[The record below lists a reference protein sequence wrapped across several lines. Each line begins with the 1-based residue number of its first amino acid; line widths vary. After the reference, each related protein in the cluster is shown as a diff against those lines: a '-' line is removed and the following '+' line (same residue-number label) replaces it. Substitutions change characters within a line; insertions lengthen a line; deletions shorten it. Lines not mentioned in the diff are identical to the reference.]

1 MIPLEFKDKCIVIKT
16 NNIEIYQEVIRLYN
30 RYVLNNGQ
38 LVLGP
43 KFIELSKV
51 KRFFKNNEDQYKIY
65 IQPDRTLNTQPI
77 KSSNPTKRI

>member
-1 MIPLEFKDKCIVIKT
+1 MYSNKDKSYW
-16 NNIEIYQEVIRLYN
+16 IYQEVIRLYN
-30 RYVLNNGQ
+30 RYGLNNDQ
-38 LVLGP
+38 SVLG
-43 KFIELSKV
+43 KEFIELSKV

>member
-38 LVLGP
+38 SVLG
-43 KFIELSKV
+43 KEFIELSKV

-65 IQPDRTLNTQPI
+65 IQP
-77 KSSNPTKRI
+77 S

>member
-30 RYVLNNGQ
+30 RYGLNNGQ
-38 LVLGP
+38 SVLGP

-51 KRFFKNNEDQYKIY
+51 KRFFENNEDQYKIY
-65 IQPDRTLNTQPI
+65 IQPDQTLNTQPI